1 MSSKNTM
8 LFGAGLVMALGAVAA
23 DYATSEAP
31 KPLAAAEENYNPCA
45 VALPK
50 KKGGRNYDDIAEGGT
65 GQVPAAP
72 APKQSG
78 KAPQN
83 PCSIGQ

>member
-31 KPLAAAEENYNPCA
+31 KPIASAEENYNPCA

-50 KKGGRNYDDIAEGGT
+50 KKGGRNYDEIAEGKARAVPT
-65 GQVPAAP
+65 APLPKTSGQP
-72 APKQSG
+72 
-78 KAPQN
+78 PQN